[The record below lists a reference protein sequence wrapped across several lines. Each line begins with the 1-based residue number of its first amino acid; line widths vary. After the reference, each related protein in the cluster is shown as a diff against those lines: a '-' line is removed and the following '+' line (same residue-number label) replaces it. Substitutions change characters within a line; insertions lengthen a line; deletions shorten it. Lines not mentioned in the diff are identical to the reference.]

1 MGGRAPPCAYKLI
14 GIIMQDENK
23 PEKEVEIE
31 TVSVD
36 TAKNSATAPA
46 TDAPADIAPDAT
58 TDAPDDEQ
66 NNVAAELDA
75 LKVEFNELNDKYLR
89 SVAELENTRR
99 RAALDAESRARNR
112 AMNVAK
118 EFLPVMD
125 AIVAA
130 QKHAPDDAGIQ
141 SMARAMESAFAQ
153 IGIVKIDSVGQ
164 VLNPQFHNAIQVVD
178 APADSNPKP
187 APNTI
192 MTEMQ
197 AGYMYGDSVLR
208 TAMVVV
214 CK

>member
-1 MGGRAPPCAYKLI
+1 MGGRAPPCVYKLI

-46 TDAPADIAPDAT
+46 TDAPADASPDAT
-58 TDAPDDEQ
+58 TDEQ
-66 NNVAAELDA
+66 NNAAAELDA

-164 VLNPQFHNAIQVVD
+164 VLNPQFHNAIQVVP
-178 APADSNPKP
+178 APADANPAP

-192 MTEMQ
+192 VSEMQ
-197 AGYMYGDSVLR
+197 AGYMFGDSVLR

>member
-1 MGGRAPPCAYKLI
+1 MHSALWNNRI
-14 GIIMQDENK
+14 GIIMQEEHK

-36 TAKNSATAPA
+36 TP
-46 TDAPADIAPDAT
+46 APDMQQPDNT
-58 TDAPDDEQ
+58 HDDA
-66 NNVAAELDA
+66 VAELDA

-164 VLNPQFHNAIQVVD
+164 ILNPQFHNAIQVVP
-178 APADSNPKP
+178 APADANPAP

-192 MTEMQ
+192 VSEMQ
-197 AGYMYGDSVLR
+197 AGYMFGDSVLR

>member
-1 MGGRAPPCAYKLI
+1 
-14 GIIMQDENK
+14 MQEEHK

-46 TDAPADIAPDAT
+46 TDAPADASPDAT
-58 TDAPDDEQ
+58 TDEQ
-66 NNVAAELDA
+66 NNAAAELDA

-164 VLNPQFHNAIQVVD
+164 VLNPQFHNAIQVVP
-178 APADSNPKP
+178 APADANPAP

-192 MTEMQ
+192 VSEMQ
-197 AGYMYGDSVLR
+197 AGYMFGDSVLR

>member
-1 MGGRAPPCAYKLI
+1 MHSALWNKII
-14 GIIMQDENK
+14 GIIMQDEHK

-36 TAKNSATAPA
+36 TP
-46 TDAPADIAPDAT
+46 APDMQQPDNT
-58 TDAPDDEQ
+58 HDDA
-66 NNVAAELDA
+66 VAELDA

-112 AMNVAK
+112 AMSVAK

-130 QKHAPDDAGIQ
+130 QNIAPDDAGIQ
-141 SMARAMESAFAQ
+141 SMARAMESAFAK
-153 IGIVKIDSVGQ
+153 IGIVKIESVGQ
-164 VLNPQFHNAIQVVD
+164 ILNPQFHNAIQVID
-178 APADSNPKP
+178 APADSNPRP

>member
-36 TAKNSATAPA
+36 TAANSASAPA
-46 TDAPADIAPDAT
+46 TDAPADASPDAT

-164 VLNPQFHNAIQVVD
+164 VLNPQFHNAIQVVP
-178 APADSNPKP
+178 APADANPAP

-192 MTEMQ
+192 VSEMQ
-197 AGYMYGDSVLR
+197 AGYMFGDSVLR

>member
-36 TAKNSATAPA
+36 TPTPDMQQPDNTHD
-46 TDAPADIAPDAT
+46 DA
-58 TDAPDDEQ
+58 
-66 NNVAAELDA
+66 VAELDA

-112 AMNVAK
+112 AMSVAK

-130 QKHAPDDAGIQ
+130 QNIAPDDAGIQ
-141 SMARAMESAFAQ
+141 SMARAMESAFAK
-153 IGIVKIDSVGQ
+153 IGIVKIESVGQ
-164 VLNPQFHNAIQVVD
+164 ILNPQFHNAIQVVD
-178 APADSNPKP
+178 APADSNPRP

-197 AGYMYGDSVLR
+197 AGYMYSDSVLR

>member
-36 TAKNSATAPA
+36 TP
-46 TDAPADIAPDAT
+46 APDMQQPDNT
-58 TDAPDDEQ
+58 HDDA
-66 NNVAAELDA
+66 VAELDA

-164 VLNPQFHNAIQVVD
+164 VLNPQFHNAIQVVP
-178 APADSNPKP
+178 APADANPAP

-192 MTEMQ
+192 VSEMQ
-197 AGYMYGDSVLR
+197 AGYMFGDSVLR